1 MTNSDWAIPT
11 GYMNDIREVERFKTI
26 KAMLPILGGPEQK
39 ALWLKEL
46 EALAASI
53 SDRIER
59 NRQWNY

>member
-1 MTNSDWAIPT
+1 MIDSDWAIPT

-46 EALAASI
+46 EEISASVSNRI
-53 SDRIER
+53 DREE
-59 NRQWNY
+59 